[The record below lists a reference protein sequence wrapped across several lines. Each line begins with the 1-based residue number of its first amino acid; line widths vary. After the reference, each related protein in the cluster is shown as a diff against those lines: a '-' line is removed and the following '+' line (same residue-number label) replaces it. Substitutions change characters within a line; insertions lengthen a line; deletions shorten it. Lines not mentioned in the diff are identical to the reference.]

1 MCALRMRWVVYAG
14 FVQIRLCG
22 KGLSRPSFLSLIVGV
37 KFYFF
42 MLEMLHDND
51 VISSPPISCLF
62 AP

>member
-1 MCALRMRWVVYAG
+1 VYAG